1 MLVTLSKLIAPF
13 VPFMAEEI
21 YQNLVVNNVP
31 GAPESVHL
39 CDFPVSDASAIDPDM
54 EGQMEALLEVV
65 QLGRSCRNAAN
76 MKVRQPAA
84 RLYVKG
90 ASFTEAYQALCE
102 DELNVKEV
110 VFTESARD
118 FTTYKLKP

>member
-1 MLVTLSKLIAPF
+1 MSKVIAPF

-39 CDFPVSDASAIDPDM
+39 CDFPDLRQPPGWTRTWKSRWT
-54 EGQMEALLEVV
+54 ALLAVV
-65 QLGRSCRNAAN
+65 QLGRACRNAAN

-84 RLYVKG
+84 ALYVKG
-90 ASFTEAYQALCE
+90 AQLRERITATC
-102 DELNVKEV
+102 
-110 VFTESARD
+110 AR
-118 FTTYKLKP
+118 TS